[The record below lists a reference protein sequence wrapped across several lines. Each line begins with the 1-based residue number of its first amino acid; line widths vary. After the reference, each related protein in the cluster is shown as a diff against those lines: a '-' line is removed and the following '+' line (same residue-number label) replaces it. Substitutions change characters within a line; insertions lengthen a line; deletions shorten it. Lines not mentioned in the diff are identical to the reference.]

1 MQAGIFEEVPEGRTT
16 RISSMVVIPQP
27 DGDVRVCMDM
37 RKVNEAIVR
46 ERHPIPTVEELL
58 LELNNSTMF
67 SKLDLKWGFH

>member
-1 MQAGIFEEVPEGRTT
+1 MQAGIFEEVPEGLTT

-46 ERHPIPTVEELL
+46 ERHPIPMVEELL
-58 LELNNSTMF
+58 LELNSSKMF